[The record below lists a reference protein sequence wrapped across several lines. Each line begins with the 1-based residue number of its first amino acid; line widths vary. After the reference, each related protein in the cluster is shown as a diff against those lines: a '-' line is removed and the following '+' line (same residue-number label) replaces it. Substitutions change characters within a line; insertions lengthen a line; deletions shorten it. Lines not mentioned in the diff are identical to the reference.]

1 MSATT
6 QRTILIVDDEENL
19 ARLLEMNLRRHG
31 YRIVKAEDGVDGLKA
46 AAEYKPD
53 LIISDVNM
61 PHVDGFEMLQ
71 RLKAD
76 EELKD
81 TPVIML
87 TARSRN
93 EDLWHGVES
102 GAEYYVTK
110 PVDLPGLINLVTKVF
125 AERDAAGSS
134 APASEAAE

>member
-19 ARLLEMNLRRHG
+19 VRLLEMNLRRHG
-31 YRIVKAEDGVDGLKA
+31 YRIVKAEDGLDGLKV
-46 AAEYKPD
+46 AAEHKPD

-61 PHVDGFEMLQ
+61 PHIDGFQMLQ

-76 EELKD
+76 DELKE

-93 EDLWHGVES
+93 EDLWHGVDS

-110 PVDLPGLINLVTKVF
+110 PVDLPGLINLVAKVF
-125 AERDAAGSS
+125 ADRDSTGAAPQG
-134 APASEAAE
+134 ETAE